1 MTAQAAPSRLARPD
15 GSTIAY
21 RATPGK
27 TPGVVFCGGFK
38 SDMTGTKAVALEAAC
53 RAAGRAYLR
62 FDYFAH
68 GESAGDFLE
77 ATVGRWKAD
86 TLQVIDEV
94 APGPLVV
101 VGSSMGGW
109 MMLLA
114 ALARPHRV
122 KGLVGIAPAPDFTQA
137 LLWPGLPPEAR
148 TTLETTGVWRRPSAY
163 SEQPYEITMKLIEEG
178 RNHLVLDRIAALDC
192 PVRLLHGMRDPDVP
206 WEHSLRLIAALKPG
220 ADATLT
226 LVKEGDHRLSTPA
239 DIERLAATVETL
251 CLELSR

>member
-1 MTAQAAPSRLARPD
+1 MTAQAAPSRLARSD

-27 TPGVVFCGGFK
+27 APGIVLCGGFK

-68 GESAGDFLE
+68 GESAGDFLD
-77 ATVGRWKAD
+77 ATVGQWRAD
-86 TLQVIDEV
+86 TLAVIDQV
-94 APGPLVV
+94 TTGPLVV

-114 ALARPHRV
+114 ALARPERV
-122 KGLVGIAPAPDFTQA
+122 KGLIGIAPAPDFTQA
-137 LLWPGLPPEAR
+137 LLWPNLPAEAR
-148 TTLETTGVWRRPSAY
+148 AALERDGVWRRPSAY

-178 RNHLVLDRIAALDC
+178 RNHLVLDRLSALAC
-192 PVRLLHGMRDPDVP
+192 PVRLLHGMQDPDVP
-206 WEHSLRLIAALKPG
+206 WAHSLKLIDAMKPG

-239 DIERLAATVETL
+239 DIGRLVQTVETL
-251 CLELSR
+251 CREVSP

>member
-27 TPGVVFCGGFK
+27 PPGILFCGGFK
-38 SDMTGTKAVALEAAC
+38 SDMTGTKAIALEAAC

-68 GESAGDFLE
+68 GESAGDFLD
-77 ATVGRWKAD
+77 ATVGQWKAD
-86 TLQVIDEV
+86 TLAVIDQV
-94 APGPLVV
+94 TRGPLVI

-114 ALARPHRV
+114 ALARPDRV
-122 KGLVGIAPAPDFTQA
+122 AGLIGIAPAPDFTEA
-137 LLWPGLPPEAR
+137 LLWPGLTAEAR
-148 TTLETTGVWRRPSAY
+148 AALERDGVWRRPSAY

-178 RNHLVLDRIAALDC
+178 RNHLVLDKLSALTC
-192 PVRLLHGMRDPDVP
+192 PVRLLHGMKDPDVP
-206 WEHSLRLIAALKPG
+206 WRHSLRLIEALRPG

-226 LVKEGDHRLSTPA
+226 LVKEGDHRLSTPE
-239 DIERLAATVETL
+239 DIARLTAAVETL
-251 CLELSR
+251 CRSVSP